1 MDAHGIPVRMILTE
15 GTVADSTQAK
25 ALTEDIPAQCLLADK
40 GYDTNAIVSE
50 AIAQG
55 MEPVILL
62 RSHRKEPR
70 DYVGPC
76 KSVIARSVAT

>member
-1 MDAHGIPVRMILTE
+1 MILTE

-25 ALTEDIPAQCLLADK
+25 ALTEDIPAQYLLADK

-70 DYVGPC
+70 DHVGPC
-76 KSVIARSVAT
+76 KSVIARGVAT